1 MSDHI
6 LCCQAVLVNAGVLSG
21 AGTLRSV
28 FCAKELFLFMAAK
41 DPDSE
46 YLVVVTIDVYL

>member
-1 MSDHI
+1 MPESC
-6 LCCQAVLVNAGVLSG
+6 LELGLLEV
-21 AGTLRSV
+21 V
-28 FCAKELFLFMAAK
+28 FCAKELFWFMTAK